1 MSDVRLYMNKVNGW
15 DKMDTA
21 MTSND
26 KEVAHLGFKLPDLRE
41 KSQQMRAL
49 YAEHAAL
56 AASRQAITQQMQKLI
71 DDGDQIFRM
80 LREAV
85 KDHYGKRN
93 EKLVEFGVEPVRTS
107 TIQRRRRES
116 KKSAEAAAAIPAE
129 SPAPAPAPDSV
140 K

>member
-15 DKMDTA
+15 EKMDTA
-21 MTSND
+21 MTAND
-26 KEVAHLGFKLPDLRE
+26 AELAHLGFKLPALRD
-41 KSQQMRAL
+41 KAKQMRAL

-80 LREAV
+80 LRESV

-116 KKSAEAAAAIPAE
+116 KKSKAPVEIPAE
-129 SPAPAPAPDSV
+129 SPAPAPDSV

>member
-15 DKMDTA
+15 EKMDTA
-21 MTSND
+21 MTAND
-26 KEVAHLGFKLPDLRE
+26 AELAHLGFKLPALRD
-41 KSQQMRAL
+41 KAKQMRAL

-56 AASRQAITQQMQKLI
+56 AAARQVITQQMQTLI

-80 LREAV
+80 LRESV

-116 KKSAEAAAAIPAE
+116 KKEKEAAAAAQLPAE
-129 SPAPAPAPDSV
+129 SPAPAPDSV

>member
-15 DKMDTA
+15 EKMDTA
-21 MTSND
+21 MTAND
-26 KEVAHLGFKLPDLRE
+26 AEVAHLGFKLPALRE
-41 KSQQMRAL
+41 MSKQMRAL

-116 KKSAEAAAAIPAE
+116 KKAEAQAEIPAE
-129 SPAPAPAPDSV
+129 SPAPAPDSV

>member
-15 DKMDTA
+15 EKMDTA
-21 MTSND
+21 MTAND
-26 KEVAHLGFKLPDLRE
+26 KEVAHLGFKLPKLRDN
-41 KSQQMRAL
+41 SQKMRVL
-49 YAEHAAL
+49 YARHAAL
-56 AASRQAITQQMQKLI
+56 AAERQAITQEMQTLI
-71 DDGDQIFRM
+71 DEGDQIFRM

-93 EKLVEFGVEPVRTS
+93 EKLVEFGVEPVRTA

-116 KKSAEAAAAIPAE
+116 TKEKEAAAAAQLPAE
-129 SPAPAPAPDSV
+129 SPAPAPDSV

>member
-15 DKMDTA
+15 EKMDTA
-21 MTSND
+21 MTANGA
-26 KEVAHLGFKLPDLRE
+26 EVAHLGFKQPALRDR
-41 KSQQMRAL
+41 SQRMRSM
-49 YAEHAAL
+49 YARHAAL
-56 AASRQAITQQMQKLI
+56 AAERQVITQEMQKLV
-71 DDGDQIFRM
+71 DEGDQIFRM
-80 LREAV
+80 LRESL

-116 KKSAEAAAAIPAE
+116 KKAAEAAAAIPAE
-129 SPAPAPAPDSV
+129 NPAPAPDSV

>member
-1 MSDVRLYMNKVNGW
+1 MTDVRLYMNKVNGW
-15 DKMDTA
+15 EKMDTA
-21 MTSND
+21 MTVND
-26 KEVAHLGFKLPDLRE
+26 AEVAHLGFKLPALRD
-41 KSQQMRAL
+41 KAKQMRVL

-56 AASRQAITQQMQKLI
+56 AASRQALTQKMQTLI

-93 EKLVEFGVEPVRTS
+93 EKLVEFGVDPVRTA

-116 KKSAEAAAAIPAE
+116 KKKKAEAGEIPAE
-129 SPAPAPAPDSV
+129 SPATTPEAV

>member
-1 MSDVRLYMNKVNGW
+1 MADVRLYMNKVNGW
-15 DKMDTA
+15 EKMDTA
-21 MTSND
+21 MTANEM
-26 KEVAHLGFKLPDLRE
+26 EVAHLGFKLPALRE
-41 KSQQMRAL
+41 NAKQMRAL

-116 KKSAEAAAAIPAE
+116 KKKAEAAAQLPAE
-129 SPAPAPAPDSV
+129 SPAPAPDSV